1 MRRSTKVKQDNA
13 SFRVSEMAAELL
25 ETQRERD
32 NIKREAAK
40 AVARAE
46 AAEALAAQAE
56 ARASKAEAG
65 IKAWVEAA
73 TKITAARH

>member
-1 MRRSTKVKQDNA
+1 VKQDNA
-13 SFRVSEMAAELL
+13 SFRVSEIEAELRQ
-25 ETQRERD
+25 TRRERD
-32 NIKREAAK
+32 NIKRESAK

-46 AAEALAAQAE
+46 VAEARAAQAE

-73 TKITAARH
+73 TKVTLARH